1 MAELLLSAGGTRSA
15 ALGDKINEAVGA
27 GEAGPSTAPRDRVG
41 EALGGQSLEGLQP
54 ASRFDAP

>member
-1 MAELLLSAGGTRSA
+1 MAEPLLSAGGTRLA
-15 ALGDKINEAVGA
+15 ALGDKINEAAGA
-27 GEAGPSTAPRDRVG
+27 GGARPSTAPRDCVG